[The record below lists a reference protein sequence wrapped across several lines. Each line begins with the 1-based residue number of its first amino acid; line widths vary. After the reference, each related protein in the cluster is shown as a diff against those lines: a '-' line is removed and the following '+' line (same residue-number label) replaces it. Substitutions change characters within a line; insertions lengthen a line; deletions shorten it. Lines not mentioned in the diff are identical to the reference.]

1 MSWSVVHRARR
12 LALAAVVAIALVPV
26 LAGPAGAQQ
35 GGREGAAGGAPP
47 AVQARAALL
56 VEAETGQVLF
66 SQNPDEPVPPAS
78 LAKILTLDLVFH
90 EIKAGRLA
98 LDQKV
103 TVSEAAW
110 RLSVQ
115 AGRGGP
121 SAMFLSLGEQV
132 TVEDLIRG
140 VAVASGND
148 ASTVLAEAAAGSE
161 EAFVAR
167 MNQHAREIGMTRSRF
182 SNSHGL
188 PGGEQHV
195 TARDMATLALHVLRE
210 HPEMLEYTREKYLRW
225 KNFAPQPNYNTLVF
239 RDERVDGLKT
249 GHTAEAGYHLVATAR
264 EGDRRLVAVVLG
276 ARSNEQRVR
285 ESQRLLD
292 FGFDRFVRETASFG
306 DGGRRRLPV
315 FKGKVAE
322 VEVVPA
328 VPPVVVVPKEQAG
341 KLQVEEQLSE
351 PLVAPLPKGAPVG
364 TLVIKG
370 PDGKELRRVAL
381 VTAAEVPRGGFI
393 RVWIDSLRLLL
404 RNLFG

>member
-1 MSWSVVHRARR
+1 MSWSVVQRARR
-12 LALAAVVAIALVPV
+12 LALAAAVVIALVPV

-35 GGREGAAGGAPP
+35 GAREGAAGGAQPE
-47 AVQARAALL
+47 VQARAALL
-56 VEAETGQVLF
+56 VDAETEQVLF
-66 SQNPDEPVPPAS
+66 SHNADEPIPPAS

-90 EIKAGRLA
+90 EIKAGRLQ
-98 LDQKV
+98 LEQKV

-121 SAMFLSLGEQV
+121 SAMFLNLGEQV
-132 TVEDLIRG
+132 SIKDLILG
-140 VAVASGND
+140 VAIASGND
-148 ASTVLAEAAAGSE
+148 ASTVLAEAVAGSE

-167 MNQHAREIGMTRSRF
+167 MNQHAKEIGMAHSLF
-182 SNSHGL
+182 ANSHGL

-195 TARDMATLALHVLRE
+195 TARDVAILALHVLRE
-210 HPEMLEYTREKYLRW
+210 HPEMLDYTRERYLRW
-225 KNFAPQPNYNTLVF
+225 KNFDPQPNYNTLVF

-249 GHTAEAGYHLVATAR
+249 GHTAEAGYHVAATAR

-285 ESQRLLD
+285 EAQGLLD
-292 FGFDRFVRETASFG
+292 YGFDRFVRETASFG
-306 DGGRRRLPV
+306 EGGRRLLPV
-315 FKGKVAE
+315 FKGKATQ

-328 VPPVVVVPKEQAG
+328 VAPVVVVPKEQAG
-341 KLQVEEQLSE
+341 KLQVEAQIRE
-351 PLVAPLPKGAPVG
+351 PLVAPLPKGAAVG

-370 PDGKELRRVAL
+370 ADGTELRRITL